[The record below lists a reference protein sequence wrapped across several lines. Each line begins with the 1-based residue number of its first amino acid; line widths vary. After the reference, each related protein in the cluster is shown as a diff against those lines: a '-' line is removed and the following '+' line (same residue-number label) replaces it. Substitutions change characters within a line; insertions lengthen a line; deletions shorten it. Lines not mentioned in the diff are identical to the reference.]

1 MAKNRPK
8 GCKFATDYEIMKK
21 QIILTALCCALGATT
36 QAQVNRPDA
45 AGYLERGVLMFNER
59 NYEGCIDQL
68 ARLHSL
74 NATPEQT
81 EEAMYYLGLATQG
94 LGDDEALIIF
104 KKFLADFPVSTR
116 RADVMTS
123 IGDFYFNRGNYAE
136 ALAEYNKVNQLALN
150 SARAEEL
157 NYRSGYSYLLLGE
170 YDAAASYFRSLSST
184 EEYGNAARFYQG
196 YIAYVKKDYPLALSL
211 FKTVDT
217 TREPGDAAPYYEA
230 QIAFTQENYSRAL
243 ELATG
248 MLKSGKVP
256 QFTPECNRIAGES
269 LYNLGDEDAALPYL
283 WKYCAEAKEPQPS
296 AFYILGVS
304 EYRQA
309 NYDAAIK
316 LLQQAIGTHS
326 AMEQSAYLFLGQAYL
341 KRGDNS
347 SALMAFENAYK
358 VDYDR
363 EVRETAFYNYAV
375 ARMDG
380 GRVPFGNS
388 VALLEN
394 FLKEYPNST
403 YSADV
408 QKYIVTGYM
417 TDNDYNSA
425 LEAIN
430 RIPNPSPELLSA
442 KERILFVLGTR
453 EYSAGKLAPAIEHL
467 TQAKKLAGKNSNIGR
482 QCDIWLGDCYY
493 TRGNFD
499 AAASSYLSFL
509 GSAPKSE
516 TGNRALAYYDLGY
529 SRFSQELYSEALT
542 DFSNAAKML
551 SAGNTGLPSSL
562 LADAYNR
569 MGDCRY
575 YNSDFHAAATDYLK
589 AYDLNPSAGDY
600 ALYQL
605 AIMKGLQKDH
615 SGKIATINNL
625 VDRFPSSGL
634 LPSALL
640 EKAESQSAL
649 GETDQAINTYTQLVQ
664 QYSNTAPGRNGYLQ
678 LAITYINGNQRQK
691 GIDTYK
697 KVIYTFPSSEEARI
711 AADDLK
717 QLYAAD
723 GKLQEFVSFINSVP
737 NAPRFEAS
745 ELDQL
750 AFQAAENDYINSG
763 ATAKLSSYLTDYPQ
777 GASQAQAL
785 YYLADASWN
794 AGNSAEAQGYAT
806 QLLLNHPDAEV
817 AEDAMLIKGA
827 AENALGKTEIAFE
840 TYKELEGRASGSN
853 MLREA
858 RIGLM
863 RTAADLGK
871 YAEVVTV
878 ADKLLASTAANSST
892 DSNEIRFM
900 RAMANDNLGNHD
912 EAYNDWE
919 ELAKNPSD
927 LFGAKSAYYLGQSM
941 LDNNQTKKAEKV
953 ADSLISSNTP
963 HQYWLARGFI
973 LYSDILRKQGKD
985 FEANEYLKSLQSNY
999 PGTEADIFQMIE
1011 QRLK

>member
-1 MAKNRPK
+1 MPENRAK

-21 QIILTALCCALGATT
+21 QIILTALCCVIGTT
-36 QAQVNRPDA
+36 SQAQINRQDA
-45 AGYLERGVLMFNER
+45 AGYLERGILMFKDQNF
-59 NYEGCIDQL
+59 EGCIDQL
-68 ARLHSL
+68 ARLHNL
-74 NATPEQT
+74 NATPAQE
-81 EEAMYYLGLATQG
+81 EEAMYYFGLATQG

-104 KKFLADFPVSTR
+104 KKFLADYPTSTR
-116 RADVMTS
+116 RADVMMS
-123 IGDFYFNRGNYAE
+123 IGDFYFNHGNYAE

-157 NYRSGYSYLLLGE
+157 CYRSGYSYLLLGE
-170 YDAAASYFRSLSST
+170 YDAAESYFRSVGST

-196 YIAYVKKDYPLALSL
+196 YIAYVKKDYAKALSF
-211 FKTVDT
+211 FKNVDT

-230 QIAFTQENYSRAL
+230 QIAFIQGNYSRSL
-243 ELATG
+243 ELAKS
-248 MLKSGKVP
+248 MLSTGKVA
-256 QFTPECNRIAGES
+256 QFIPECNRLAGES
-269 LYNLGDEDAALPYL
+269 LYNLGDEDAAIPYL
-283 WKYCAEAKEPQPS
+283 WKYCAEAKKPQPS
-296 AFYILGVS
+296 AFYILGIN
-304 EYRQA
+304 EYRQG
-309 NYDAAIK
+309 NYDASIK

-341 KRGDNS
+341 KRGVNN

-363 EVRETAFYNYAV
+363 DVRETAFYNYAV

-408 QKYIVTGYM
+408 EKYIVTGYM

-430 RIPNPSPELLSA
+430 KIKNPSSEILKA

-453 EYSAGKLAPAIEHL
+453 EYSAGKLAAAIEHL
-467 TQAKKLAGKNSNIGR
+467 TQAKQLAGRNSSIGR
-482 QCDIWLGDCYY
+482 QCDMWLGDCYF
-493 TRGNFD
+493 TRGNFES
-499 AAASSYLSFL
+499 AATSYLAYLAST
-509 GSAPKSE
+509 PKNE
-516 TGNRALAYYDLGY
+516 TANRALAYYDLGY

-542 DFSNAAKML
+542 DFGNAVNLL
-551 SAGNTGLPSSL
+551 SENNTGLPASL

-575 YNSDFHAAATDYLK
+575 YRSDFQAAAVDYNK

-615 SGKIATINNL
+615 NGKVATINQL
-625 VDRFPSSGL
+625 IDRFPSSGL

-649 GETDQAINTYTQLVQ
+649 GNTDQAISTYNQLVQ
-664 QYSNTAPGRNGYLQ
+664 QYPNTAPGRNGYLQ
-678 LAITYINGNQRQK
+678 LAITYINSNQRQK

-717 QLYAAD
+717 QIYAAD

-763 ATAKLSSYLTDYPQ
+763 ATEKLSSYVKDYPQ
-777 GASQAQAL
+777 GVGQAQAL
-785 YYLADASWN
+785 YYLADAAWN
-794 AGNSAEAQGYAT
+794 SGNSAEAQGYAS

-853 MLREA
+853 MLRDA
-858 RIGLM
+858 RVGLM

-871 YAEVVTV
+871 YAEVVNV
-878 ADKLLASTAANSST
+878 ADKLLASTAANSSA
-892 DSNEIRFM
+892 DANEIRFI
-900 RAMANDNLGNHD
+900 RGMANDQLGNHE
-912 EAYNDWE
+912 EAYEDWE
-919 ELAKNPSD
+919 ELANNPSD
-927 LFGAKSAYYLGQSM
+927 LFGAKSAYYLGQS
-941 LDNNQTKKAEKV
+941 LFDNNQIQKANKV
-953 ADSLISSNTP
+953 ADAFISSNTP

-973 LYSDILRKQGKD
+973 LYSDILRKQGKE

>member
-1 MAKNRPK
+1 MTVQEN
-8 GCKFATDYEIMKK
+8 MKR
-21 QIILTALCCALGATT
+21 QIILTALCCVIGATT

-68 ARLHSL
+68 ARLHNL
-74 NATPEQT
+74 NATPQQA
-81 EEAMYYLGLATQG
+81 EEATYYLGLAALG

-104 KKFLADFPVSTR
+104 KKFLADYPVSTR
-116 RADVMTS
+116 RADVMMS
-123 IGDFYFNRGNYAE
+123 IGDYYFNHGNYAE
-136 ALAEYNKVNQLALN
+136 AIAEYKNVNQLALN
-150 SARAEEL
+150 STRAEEL
-157 NYRSGYSYLLLGE
+157 NYRCGYSYMLLGE
-170 YDAAASYFRSLSST
+170 YGAAESYFRSVTSSQ
-184 EEYGNAARFYQG
+184 EWGNAARFYLG
-196 YIAYVKKDYPLALSL
+196 YLAYVNKDYAKALQY
-211 FKTVDT
+211 FKTVDSS
-217 TREPGDAAPYYEA
+217 REPGEAAPYYEA
-230 QIAFTQENYSRAL
+230 QIAFIQGNYSRSL
-243 ELATG
+243 ELAKSL
-248 MLKSGKVP
+248 LKSGKVAE
-256 QFTPECNRIAGES
+256 FTPECNRLAGES
-269 LYNLGDEDAALPYL
+269 LYNLGDEDAAIPYL
-283 WKYCAEAKEPQPS
+283 WKYCAEAKDPQPS

-304 EYRQA
+304 EYRQG

-316 LLQQAIGTHS
+316 MLQQVIGSPS
-326 AMEQSAYLFLGQAYL
+326 AMEQSAYLFLGQCYL
-341 KRGDNS
+341 KRGDNN

-363 EVRETAFYNYAV
+363 DVREVAFYNYAV

-403 YSADV
+403 YSKDV
-408 QKYIVTGYM
+408 EKYIVTGYM

-425 LEAIN
+425 LNAIN
-430 RIPNPSPELLSA
+430 KIKNPSAEILKA

-453 EYSAGKLAPAIEHL
+453 EYSSGKLTDAIEHL
-467 TQAKKLAGKNSNIGR
+467 KQAKALAGRNSDIGR
-482 QCDIWLGDCYY
+482 QCDMWLGDCYY
-493 TRGNFD
+493 ARSNFEN
-499 AAASSYLSFL
+499 AASSYLAFL
-509 GSAPKSE
+509 ASAPKSD

-529 SRFSQELYSEALT
+529 ARFSQELYGEALT
-542 DFSNAAKML
+542 DFRNAAEL
-551 SAGNTGLPSSL
+551 LAGGNTGLPKSL
-562 LADAYNR
+562 LADAYDR

-575 YNSDFHAAATDYLK
+575 YSSDFQAAAENYNK

-605 AIMKGLQKDH
+605 AIMEGLQKDH
-615 SGKIATINNL
+615 NAKINTINKL
-625 VDRFPSSGL
+625 IDRFPSSGL

-649 GETDQAINTYTQLVQ
+649 GQIDQAINTYNQLVQ
-664 QYSNTAPGRNGYLQ
+664 QYANTAPGRNGYLQ
-678 LAITYINGNQRQK
+678 LAITYINNEQRQK

-697 KVIYTFPSSEEARI
+697 KVIYTFPSSEEARV

-723 GKLQEFVSFINSVP
+723 GRLADFVSFINSVP

-750 AFQAAENDYINSG
+750 AFQAAENDYIKSES
-763 ATAKLSSYLTDYPQ
+763 TSKLKQYIAEYPQ
-777 GASQAQAL
+777 GAGQAQAL

-794 AGNSAEAQGYAT
+794 SGNAAEAQGYAT
-806 QLLLNHPDAEV
+806 QLLLNHPDAEA

-827 AENALGKTEIAFE
+827 AESVLGKTEVAYD
-840 TYKELEGRASGSN
+840 TYKELEGKASGSN

-871 YAEVVTV
+871 YADVVNV

-892 DSNEIRFM
+892 DESEIKFIRG
-900 RAMANDNLGNHD
+900 MANDRLGNHD
-912 EAYNDWE
+912 EAYKDWE
-919 ELAKNPSD
+919 ELAANTSD
-927 LFGAKSAYYLGQSM
+927 IYGAKSAYYYGQSL
-941 LDNNQTKKAEKV
+941 LDAGKTKQADKV
-953 ADSLISSNTP
+953 ADALISSNTP

-973 LYSDILRKQGKD
+973 LYSDVLRKQGKE
-985 FEANEYLKSLQSNY
+985 FEANEYLKSLRSNY
-999 PGTEADIFQMIE
+999 PGTEADIFQMIDE
-1011 QRLK
+1011 RLK